1 MLTIGSRLLTLP
13 QVCPLKGIGA
23 KLGEGESELTIG
35 LVILGE
41 MRYNGG
47 MQVGKLKGEV
57 RIGAKPQRR
66 AGRWVGNVLLALGAL
81 LVTAA
86 VLYGVYAVLTNW
98 LIGQDRFL
106 LDGGVARLSVPAPT
120 LTPSPTPTATPPPT
134 PTPTPTPTPLPAPPP
149 APVQIRIPAIGV
161 KRSIIALPR
170 TIDRATGGWT
180 WDTRKLFRSGRSD
193 LVGHSQGSAY
203 PGQEGNMILVG
214 HNYGYGYNGVFVSLG
229 RLRAG
234 HEVIVVNQAGQT
246 FRYRV
251 TTVQRV
257 KWRAKNFAELTQHLA
272 FLSPGG
278 AERVTLVS
286 CAGAEVEPFPERVY
300 VVAERVK

>member
-1 MLTIGSRLLTLP
+1 MSITIGSQL
-13 QVCPLKGIGA
+13 
-23 KLGEGESELTIG
+23 G
-35 LVILGE
+35 LVVLE
-41 MRYNGG
+41 KMRYNCA
-47 MQVGKLKGEV
+47 MQVGKLKGKV
-57 RIGAKPQRR
+57 RIRTKPQRR
-66 AGRWVGNVLLALGAL
+66 TGRWVGNAFLAVGVLL
-81 LVTAA
+81 VAA
-86 VLYGVYAVLTNW
+86 AALYGAHAVLTNW
-98 LIGQDRFL
+98 LIGQDRYL

-120 LTPSPTPTATPPPT
+120 LTPSPTPTSTPPPT
-134 PTPTPTPTPLPAPPP
+134 LTPTPTPTPLPAPPP
-149 APVQIRIPAIGV
+149 APVQIQIPAIGV

-170 TIDRATGGWT
+170 TIDKATGGWT

-257 KWRAKNFAELTQHLA
+257 KWRKKDFAELAQHLA
-272 FLSPGG
+272 FLAPGG
-278 AERVTLVS
+278 TERVTLVS
-286 CAGAEVEPFPERVY
+286 CAGADVEPFPERVY
-300 VVAERVK
+300 VVAERVN